1 MARDPKYDCLF
12 EPIRI
17 GPKTMRNR
25 FYQVPHCNGA
35 GVEFMGANAAFRGVK
50 AEGGWGGVCTEA
62 ITIDPET
69 DTQPMKLCNIWDD
82 GDVQN
87 LRHLTDAIHAWDS
100 LAGAELAH
108 GGVPS
113 LNLNSRGVA
122 RTATEAGS
130 AWTLATYT
138 HEADLDDIR
147 EVQELFVDA
156 AKRAIQAGFDIVYIY
171 GSHSVLPMQFLS
183 PQYNKRQTELK
194 ADSVVLVTGRTANSG
209 LYKDLRTR
217 KDEWEKNGVQAVYQ
231 AGDCYAPRFISEAV
245 FDGHRI
251 AREFESENP
260 QRPLPYIRE
269 RVLWSEGT
277 KDALIKAA
285 RRDV

>member
-35 GVEFMGANAAFRGVK
+35 GVDFMGANAAFRGVK

-194 ADSVVLVTGRTANSG
+194 ADSVVLVTGRDGQQRALQGFAGGARTNGRRTASRRSTRPATATRPASSARRCSTATG
-209 LYKDLRTR
+209 SPASSRARTR
-217 KDEWEKNGVQAVYQ
+217 SARCPTSASACSGAR
-231 AGDCYAPRFISEAV
+231 APRT
-245 FDGHRI
+245 H
-251 AREFESENP
+251 
-260 QRPLPYIRE
+260 
-269 RVLWSEGT
+269 
-277 KDALIKAA
+277 
-285 RRDV
+285 

>member
-35 GVEFMGANAAFRGVK
+35 GVDFMGANAAFRGVK

-209 LYKDLRTR
+209 LYKDLLAAQGRMGEER
-217 KDEWEKNGVQAVYQ
+217 RPGGLPGRRLLRAPLHQRGGVRRPP
-231 AGDCYAPRFISEAV
+231 DRPRV
-245 FDGHRI
+245 
-251 AREFESENP
+251 
-260 QRPLPYIRE
+260 RE
-269 RVLWSEGT
+269 REPAAPA
-277 KDALIKAA
+277 ALHPRA
-285 RRDV
+285 RALERGHQGRTDQGGAP